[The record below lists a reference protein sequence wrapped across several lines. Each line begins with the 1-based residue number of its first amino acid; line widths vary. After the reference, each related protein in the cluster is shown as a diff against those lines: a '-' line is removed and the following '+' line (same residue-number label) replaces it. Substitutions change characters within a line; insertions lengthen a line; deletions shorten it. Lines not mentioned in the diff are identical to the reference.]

1 MRNGKRERNTMKDL
15 TYRITAVAVAAAVLG
30 SLASCSIFE
39 RKAVAEAA
47 DELGKAIVD
56 GSAEDITSLSS
67 KKHKSFAE
75 DLNNLITGEGYP
87 DEQNMYAD
95 AVRLTMDYTV
105 DESTIVV
112 DGDDATCDIII
123 TMADYN
129 ALAESEYD
137 TIDDLVEAVGKSDT
151 TDITFTAEF
160 AKKDDGWRVSNLN
173 SDEFLKIFEY
183 RSAEFVIGRASLI
196 DTAEELAG
204 YIESGSSSDLFLI
217 DGGTADEDTLKFLL
231 AEDITGD
238 EADFADSMRSTFTV
252 TADADSSQVDGL
264 SGTCD
269 IIIEMAD
276 YEAISENNYDSIG
289 DLLAAVVT
297 SDKIQYKFT
306 AEFTR
311 TGDTWQV
318 TNLGSQEF
326 EDIFKYRYLVL
337 SISDFS
343 GTYAALVDVTDEFNA
358 KIEESVGN
366 GTTNGM
372 TGSIIAQVD
381 LVMDKDGTYY
391 FGIDRDTFAATLY
404 DYADTNIDKLVT
416 NMLGVSSTDQIELL
430 VKIAGYKDYADMRS
444 QLLDQVTDMLDG
456 LSTSG
461 LDREGKYTVSNGEI
475 IFCGNDDTKTSDDIT
490 ATVDSYGNITLTA
503 PITDPD
509 AVMLFGSDE
518 ITLTFEPV
526 N

>member
-1 MRNGKRERNTMKDL
+1 MEKGKGIKTMKDL
-15 TYRITAVAVAAAVLG
+15 TYRITAVALAAAVLG

-47 DELGKAIVD
+47 DELGKAIVE

-67 KKHKSFAE
+67 KKLKQFST
-75 DLNNLITGEGYP
+75 DLNILITGEGYT
-87 DEQNMYAD
+87 DEENMYAD
-95 AVRLTMDYTV
+95 AVRKTMDYTV
-105 DESTIVV
+105 DEASIVI
-112 DGDDATCDIII
+112 DGEDATCDIVI
-123 TMADYN
+123 TMADYT
-129 ALAESEYD
+129 ALAEGEYD

-151 TDITFTAEF
+151 TKITFTAEF
-160 AKKDDGWRVSNLN
+160 AKKNDEWLVSNLN
-173 SDEFLKIFEY
+173 SDGFLKIFEY
-183 RSAEFVIGRASLI
+183 RSAEFTIGKASLI
-196 DTAEELAG
+196 ATAEDLSAYILSGTSEDLVSLTDG
-204 YIESGSSSDLFLI
+204 YEDV
-217 DGGTADEDTLKFLL
+217 DTLAFLL
-231 AEDITGD
+231 AEDETGD
-238 EADFADSMRSTFTV
+238 EADFAESMRSTFTV
-252 TADADSSQVDGL
+252 TADTGSAQVNGL

-269 IIIEMAD
+269 IVIKMAD
-276 YEAISENNYDSIG
+276 YEAISENNYNSIG
-289 DLLAAVVT
+289 ELLGDVVT
-297 SDKIQYKFT
+297 SDQIEYIFT

-311 TGDTWQV
+311 VGDTWYL
-318 TNLGSQEF
+318 TNLGSEEF

-343 GTYAALVDVTDEFNA
+343 GTYAALVDVTDKFDA
-358 KIEESVGN
+358 KIEESVGS
-366 GTTNGM
+366 GTTNGFS
-372 TGSIIAQVD
+372 GSIVAQVD
-381 LVMDKDGTYY
+381 LVMNKDGTYS

-416 NMLGVSSTDQIELL
+416 NMLGVSSTDQIEIL

-461 LDREGKYTVSNGEI
+461 LDREGKYTVSNGNI
-475 IFCGNDDTKTSDDIT
+475 IFCGSDDTKTTDDIT

-518 ITLTFEPV
+518 IQLTFSPV